1 MSDNKKDEKKEVDE
15 ASDSVDM
22 IIENTGTDVVES
34 AEPEPPAETEKKPEV
49 KAAAKP
55 EKTIEKKPEPKKTA
69 PEKAKTSG
77 RGFPWFGL
85 LNFLL
90 ILGLIAAAWYY
101 WQLQQ
106 KTEAE
111 KQDAFNALKQEIASK
126 AESSQIQSGI
136 RPLETGLTELVK
148 RIEALQAHQK
158 DLQASSEKL
167 YELFGRDENSW
178 QLAEVEYLM
187 RIAQHKLILEND
199 FEGAAITLQAASDRI
214 ATTGD
219 MGLLPVRVKISDEIA
234 DLKTRKRADLVG
246 MTLKLSQL
254 AQQIRVLKPGFQP
267 RTDETVEVEEEIS
280 VEEDVGLMEK
290 IKSYLLNFVNSLY
303 TVKEVTTSPPT
314 KTEALVLNVGE
325 ALEDGLK
332 LTRWSVLERDAFQ
345 YRRLM
350 QENINLFQ
358 QYYNLDDAANH
369 DFYSQLQE
377 LQKAEIKPEKPDING
392 SLEML
397 KKIISKRNDTVEEVT
412 HEDADN
418 G

>member
-1 MSDNKKDEKKEVDE
+1 MSEKKTDEKQQGGET
-15 ASDSVDM
+15 SDSVDM
-22 IIENTGTDVVES
+22 AIEDTGTEVVES
-34 AEPEPPAETEKKPEV
+34 AEPEKPIEPEEAAETKEPAETKNPEKPEKKPVSEKV
-49 KAAAKP
+49 KAP
-55 EKTIEKKPEPKKTA
+55 R
-69 PEKAKTSG
+69 

-85 LNFLL
+85 FNFLL
-90 ILGLIAAAWYY
+90 ILCLIAAAGYY

-106 KTEAE
+106 KTETE
-111 KQDAFNALKQEIASK
+111 KQAAFNALKQEIASK

-136 RPLETGLTELVK
+136 RPLESGLAELVQ

-267 RTDETVEVEEEIS
+267 RVDGTIEVEEKVS
-280 VEEDVGLMEK
+280 VAEEANLLEK
-290 IKSYLLNFVNSLY
+290 LNAYLVNFFNSLF
-303 TVKEVTTSPPT
+303 TVKKDTTSQPT

-350 QENINLFQ
+350 QENVNLFQ

-369 DFYSQLQE
+369 DFYSQLQA

-397 KKIISKRNDTVEEVT
+397 KKIVSKRNDSVEEVT
-412 HEDADN
+412 SEDADN

>member
-1 MSDNKKDEKKEVDE
+1 MTDKTEDKPVPADNDVDNPENPNEDTDVLVLSAPTDEPSE
-15 ASDSVDM
+15 AASKPTPKPTDSV
-22 IIENTGTDVVES
+22 
-34 AEPEPPAETEKKPEV
+34 AAAPEPESKSKPAKQTR
-49 KAAAKP
+49 
-55 EKTIEKKPEPKKTA
+55 
-69 PEKAKTSG
+69 S
-77 RGFPWFGL
+77 FPWLGVV
-85 LNFLL
+85 NFLL
-90 ILGLIAAAWYY
+90 ILALIVAAGYY

-111 KQDAFNALKQEIASK
+111 KLAAFNALAQQIASK
-126 AESSQIQSGI
+126 ADTVQIPSL
-136 RPLETGLTELVK
+136 RPLETGLGEITS
-148 RIEALQAHQK
+148 RIEQLQAHQK
-158 DLQASSEKL
+158 DLQAASEKL

-234 DLKTRKRADLVG
+234 ELKTRRRADLVG

-254 AQQIRVLKPGFQP
+254 GHQVRGLKPGFQP
-267 RTDETVEVEEEIS
+267 RIEAPSGTEAQADPVEEASIKEQMKNFLSSLVS
-280 VEEDVGLMEK
+280 VKRETNM
-290 IKSYLLNFVNSLY
+290 
-303 TVKEVTTSPPT
+303 PPT
-314 KTEALVLNVGE
+314 QTEALIINVGDT
-325 ALEDGLK
+325 LEDNLK

-345 YRRLM
+345 FNRLM
-350 QENINLFQ
+350 KANIELFEG
-358 QYYNLDDAANH
+358 YYSLDDAANN
-369 DFYSQLQE
+369 DFYTQLKE

-397 KKIISKRNDTVEEVT
+397 KKIITKREDNVEEVSS
-412 HEDADN
+412 EGANN

>member
-1 MSDNKKDEKKEVDE
+1 MSDKTKDEKKETGE

-22 IIENTGTDVVES
+22 IIEDTGTEIAETAES
-34 AEPEPPAETEKKPEV
+34 DKPAEAEEISESEPVSKTESSST
-49 KAAAKP
+49 P
-55 EKTIEKKPEPKKTA
+55 EKSKQP
-69 PEKAKTSG
+69 G

-90 ILGLIAAAWYY
+90 ILGLIAAAGYY

-106 KTEAE
+106 KTETE
-111 KQDAFNALKQEIASK
+111 KQNAFNALKQQIASK

-136 RPLETGLTELVK
+136 RPLESGLAELVQ
-148 RIEALQAHQK
+148 RLEALQAHQK

-234 DLKTRKRADLVG
+234 ELKTRKRADLVG

-254 AQQIRVLKPGFQP
+254 SQQIRVLKPGFQP
-267 RTDETVEVEEEIS
+267 RVDETVEVEEALP
-280 VEEDVGLMEK
+280 VAEDVGLLEK
-290 IKSYLLNFVNSLY
+290 LKSYLLNFVNSLF
-303 TVKEVTTSPPT
+303 TVKKDTTSPPT

-325 ALEDGLK
+325 ALEDSLK

-397 KKIISKRNDTVEEVT
+397 KKIISKRNDAVEEVT
-412 HEDADN
+412 SEDANN

>member
-1 MSDNKKDEKKEVDE
+1 MSDQTKDEKKETGE

-22 IIENTGTDVVES
+22 IIEDTGTEIAETAES
-34 AEPEPPAETEKKPEV
+34 EKPAEAEEITESEQASKTEDKPT
-49 KAAAKP
+49 P
-55 EKTIEKKPEPKKTA
+55 EKSKQPR
-69 PEKAKTSG
+69 

-90 ILGLIAAAWYY
+90 ILGLIAAAGYY

-111 KQDAFNALKQEIASK
+111 KQDAFNALKEQIASK

-136 RPLETGLTELVK
+136 RPLESGLAELVQ
-148 RIEALQAHQK
+148 RIEALHEHQK

-234 DLKTRKRADLVG
+234 VLKTRKRADLVG

-267 RTDETVEVEEEIS
+267 RLDEMVEVEEAMP
-280 VEEDVGLMEK
+280 VTEDAGLLEK
-290 IKSYLLNFVNSLY
+290 LKSYLVNFVNSLFK
-303 TVKEVTTSPPT
+303 VKHDTTSPPT
-314 KTEALVLNVGE
+314 QTEALVLNVSE
-325 ALEDGLK
+325 ALEDSLK

-397 KKIISKRNDTVEEVT
+397 KKIVSKRNDAVEEVPS
-412 HEDADN
+412 EDANN

>member
-1 MSDNKKDEKKEVDE
+1 MGTADTFEFMTDKTEDKPATVDNEVENAANQNEDTDALVLNAPTAE
-15 ASDSVDM
+15 QAEDSSKAVD
-22 IIENTGTDVVES
+22 S
-34 AEPEPPAETEKKPEV
+34 AAVTP
-49 KAAAKP
+49 
-55 EKTIEKKPEPKKTA
+55 KPEPDSASKSPKQ
-69 PEKAKTSG
+69 K
-77 RGFPWFGL
+77 RGFPWLGVFNL
-85 LNFLL
+85 LL
-90 ILGLIAAAWYY
+90 ILGLIAAAGYY

-111 KQDAFNALKQEIASK
+111 KQAAFDALKQQIASK
-126 AESSQIQSGI
+126 ADAGKIPNL
-136 RPLETGLTELVK
+136 RPLETGLGEITS
-148 RIEALQAHQK
+148 RIEQLQAHQK

-167 YELFGRDENSW
+167 YELFGRDENGW

-234 DLKTRKRADLVG
+234 ELKTRRRADLVG

-254 AQQIRVLKPGFQP
+254 GQQIRGLIPGFQP
-267 RTDETVEVEEEIS
+267 RTEASSETEAQATSAEEASIEEQVKTFFNSLIS
-280 VEEDVGLMEK
+280 VKRETDV
-290 IKSYLLNFVNSLY
+290 
-303 TVKEVTTSPPT
+303 PPT
-314 KTEALVLNVGE
+314 QTEALIINVGDT
-325 ALEDGLK
+325 LEDNLK

-345 YRRLM
+345 FNRLM
-350 QENINLFQ
+350 KVNIELFEG
-358 QYYNLDDAANH
+358 YYNLDDAANN
-369 DFYSQLQE
+369 DFYTQLKE

-397 KKIISKRNDTVEEVT
+397 KKIISKRDDKVEEISS
-412 HEDADN
+412 EDANN